1 MKSIEPR
8 LSATTGLQLPW
19 ERLPAQGPIM
29 RPAAA
34 AAYFGVS
41 ISTYYE
47 LIQVGIVPPFIKLS
61 HRARASGVPKAWLDA
76 AIAACAAKS

>member
-1 MKSIEPR
+1 MVIDVKT
-8 LSATTGLQLPW
+8 SAW
-19 ERLPAQGPIM
+19 AEIPAQGPIM

-34 AAYFGVS
+34 AEYFGVS

-47 LIQVGIVPPFIKLS
+47 LIQAGIVPPFIKLS

-76 AIAACAAKS
+76 AIAARAAQG